1 MPRLLYVSLMRTPTE
16 KAHGLQI
23 VQNCEA
29 FANNGYD
36 VELWG
41 ARRWNTPKM
50 RAVNDIHAY
59 YGVQPTFNIRRIP
72 VLDVMPLAGGIQALE
87 RIAFYLQI
95 VTYIIIMWLLVWSR
109 DDDIFYTRDEYV
121 LLALSLIKPR
131 HKLVYEAHLFP
142 QTRGGAW
149 VQRQTV
155 RRAGTVVAI
164 TAPMKDALINQR
176 GADAESVMVAHDGI
190 RAARFADLPDRA
202 TARQQIGW
210 QGAPFIVGFV
220 GRLHMLNTGKGVD
233 TLVEALSNMGDD
245 VAFAL
250 VGGPDDMADSLR
262 NQWLAAG
269 HPPERFLYAG
279 QVLPEQVPLYMRAFD
294 VCVMPHP
301 HTEQYA
307 YYTSPLKLFEYMAS
321 GTPVIASDLP
331 AWADVV
337 QDGVTAL
344 LFPPGDVGALR
355 TAIERL
361 QADPALRDLLADAA
375 EERVFTQY
383 TWDMRAKHIL
393 EFAAKRKEALYA
405 RAASR

>member
-29 FANNGYD
+29 FASNGYD

-41 ARRWNTPKM
+41 ARRWNTPEM
-50 RAVNDIHAY
+50 RAVDNIHAY
-59 YGVQPTFNIRRIP
+59 YGVQPTFKIQRLP
-72 VLDVMPLAGGIQALE
+72 VLDVMPLAGGVQVLE
-87 RIAFYLQI
+87 RVAFYLQI
-95 VTYIIIMWLLVWSR
+95 VTYVIIMWLLVWSR
-109 DDDIFYTRDEYV
+109 DDDIFYTRDEYL
-121 LLALSLIKPR
+121 LLALRVLKPR

-142 QTRGGAW
+142 QTGGGAW

-155 RRAGTVVAI
+155 QRAGAIVAI

-176 GADAESVMVAHDGI
+176 GADAASVMVAHDGI

-210 QGAPFIVGFV
+210 QNAPFIVGFV

-233 TLVEALSNMGDD
+233 TLVDALSDMGDD

-250 VGGPDDMADSLR
+250 VGGPDDMADMLR
-262 NQWLAAG
+262 EQWLAAG
-269 HPPERFLYAG
+269 HAPDRFLYAG
-279 QVLPEQVPLYMRAFD
+279 HVLPEQVPLYMRAFD

-321 GTPVIASDLP
+321 GTPVIVSDLP
-331 AWADVV
+331 AWEDVV
-337 QDGVTAL
+337 RDGETAL
-344 LFPPGDVGALR
+344 LVPPGDVGALR
-355 TAIERL
+355 TTIERL
-361 QADPALRDLLADAA
+361 KSDSALRDVLAEAA
-375 EERVFTQY
+375 QNRVFEQY
-383 TWDMRAKHIL
+383 TWDVRAKRIL
-393 EFAAKRKEALYA
+393 EFVAQRKEALHA
-405 RAASR
+405 RAAAR